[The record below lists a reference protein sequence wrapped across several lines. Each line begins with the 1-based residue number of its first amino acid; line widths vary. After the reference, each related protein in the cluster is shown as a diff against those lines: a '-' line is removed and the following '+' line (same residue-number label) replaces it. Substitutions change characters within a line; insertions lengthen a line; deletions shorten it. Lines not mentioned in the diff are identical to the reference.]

1 MCKDTKHIPERSCV
15 ICKAKKNKKNFLR
28 IIKSGA
34 GYVYDAT
41 AKAQT
46 RGQYI
51 CYDLNC
57 LNKLSKHKKYKL
69 SSDSLI
75 LMLNAINKKNK
86 NYVSILEAMKN
97 SGELVFGMNMI
108 SEEVKK
114 INLLIIATDI
124 SKKNE
129 AKLLQYAS
137 DYNIE
142 VLHISNKKELGNI
155 FSKDEINVIGIKNKK
170 MARGLRGC

>member
-75 LMLNAINKKNK
+75 LMLNAINKKIEIMLAFLK
-86 NYVSILEAMKN
+86 QWKILVN
-97 SGELVFGMNMI
+97 
-108 SEEVKK
+108 
-114 INLLIIATDI
+114 
-124 SKKNE
+124 
-129 AKLLQYAS
+129 
-137 DYNIE
+137 
-142 VLHISNKKELGNI
+142 
-155 FSKDEINVIGIKNKK
+155 
-170 MARGLRGC
+170 